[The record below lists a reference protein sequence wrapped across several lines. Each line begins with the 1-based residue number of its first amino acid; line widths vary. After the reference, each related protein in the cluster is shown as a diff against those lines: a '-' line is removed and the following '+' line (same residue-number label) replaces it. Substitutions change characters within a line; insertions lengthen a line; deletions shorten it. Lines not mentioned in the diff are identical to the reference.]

1 MKIRLDKEG
10 NFLSVN
16 LIESKSFRVIFTSFL
31 AFLGGYAFD
40 CLGIYLPWM
49 LGPLFVVMIAKVKLG
64 KYMFWS
70 KTFRST
76 GLVILGL
83 QLGSSFTK
91 QSLNEMLEYLPVMLF
106 TTIAIILFTVL
117 TGWFIGKR
125 MDLSLSTSMLGSFP
139 GGLSQMVVL
148 SEEMKDSDETV
159 VGFMQTLRVILVIS
173 IVPWLVTHVMSVES
187 GAVLDKSERP
197 FFLFEYDGK
206 LAIMMLAALL
216 LFIYITK
223 KVNFPLPFLLGP
235 LMAAALFNLV
245 GPGAPQIPD
254 FWLNFSQLLIGA
266 HLGYTLKVD
275 NPRLFRKMFGA
286 VFLSNVLLIGFCY
299 YLSIQFAP
307 ILSLQANELF
317 LSMAP
322 GGVAEMAVTAMSVHV
337 DLSVVTSFHLFRI
350 LFILFFLSPII
361 KWLDGR
367 IHGKQKQGQ
376 S

>member
-10 NFLSVN
+10 NFVSAN
-16 LIESKSFRVIFTSFL
+16 LIESKSFRVIFTAFL

-40 CLGIYLPWM
+40 SLGIYLPWM
-49 LGPLFVVMIAKVKLG
+49 LGPLFVVMIAKVKLR
-64 KYMFWS
+64 KYLLWT

-91 QSLNEMLEYLPVMLF
+91 QSLNEMVEYLPVMLF
-106 TTIAIILFTVL
+106 TTIAIISFTVL
-117 TGWFIGKR
+117 TGWFVGKR
-125 MDLSLSTSMLGSFP
+125 MNLSLGTSMLGSFP

-173 IVPWLVTHVMSVES
+173 IVPWIVTHVMSVES
-187 GAVLDKSERP
+187 GAVMAISERP
-197 FFLFEYDGK
+197 FFLFEYDWK
-206 LAIMMLAALL
+206 LAIMMLLILL
-216 LFIYITK
+216 LFIFITK
-223 KVNFPLPFLLGP
+223 KANFPLPFLLGP

-254 FWLNFSQLLIGA
+254 FWLNLSQLLIGA

-286 VFLSNVLLIGFCY
+286 VFVSNVLLIGFCY

-361 KWLDGR
+361 KWLIGR
-367 IHGKQKQGQ
+367 KQVKQEQGQ

>member
-1 MKIRLDKEG
+1 MSTY
-10 NFLSVN
+10 LS
-16 LIESKSFRVIFTSFL
+16 ESKSFRVVFTAFL

-91 QSLNEMLEYLPVMLF
+91 QSLNEMIEYLPVMLF

-125 MDLSLSTSMLGSFP
+125 MNLSFSTSMLGSFP

-148 SEEMKDSDETV
+148 SEEMKESDETV
-159 VGFMQTLRVILVIS
+159 VGFMQTLRIILVIS
-173 IVPWLVTHVMSVES
+173 IVPWLVIHVMSVES
-187 GAVLDKSERP
+187 GAAVAITERP
-197 FFLFEYDGK
+197 FFLFEYDAK
-206 LAIMMLAALL
+206 SALMMLAILL
-216 LFIYITK
+216 LFIFITK

-235 LMAAALFNLV
+235 LMAAALFNLG
-245 GPGAPQIPD
+245 GPGAPQIPG
-254 FWLNFSQLLIGA
+254 FWLNLSQLLIGA
-266 HLGYTLKVD
+266 HLGYTLKID

-286 VFLSNVLLIGFCY
+286 VFVSNVLLIGFCY
-299 YLSIQFAP
+299 YLAIQFAP
-307 ILSLQANELF
+307 LLSLQANELF

-367 IHGKQKQGQ
+367 SQGKQEQGQ

>member
-1 MKIRLDKEG
+1 MKTYL
-10 NFLSVN
+10 V
-16 LIESKSFRVIFTSFL
+16 ESKSFRVIFTAFL
-31 AFLGGYAFD
+31 AFLGGFVFSR
-40 CLGIYLPWM
+40 LGIYLPWM
-49 LGPLFVVMIAKVKLG
+49 LGPLFVIMIAKIKLG
-64 KYMFWS
+64 KFLFWS
-70 KTFRST
+70 KPFRST

-91 QSLNEMLEYLPVMLF
+91 QSLNEMIEYLPIMLF
-106 TTIAIILFTVL
+106 TTVAIILFTVL
-117 TGWFIGKR
+117 TGWFVGKR
-125 MDLSLSTSMLGSFP
+125 MNLSLSTSMLGSFP

-173 IVPWLVTHVMSVES
+173 IVPWLVTHVMTVDSVA
-187 GAVLDKSERP
+187 AVSVSDRP
-197 FFLFEYDGK
+197 FFMFDYDGK
-206 LAIMMLAALL
+206 LAILMMVTLL
-216 LFIYITK
+216 LFIFLTK

-235 LMAAALFNLV
+235 LMAAALFNLA

-254 FWLNFSQLLIGA
+254 FWLNFSQLLIGT

-286 VFLSNVLLIGFCY
+286 VFVSNVLLIGFCY

-307 ILSLQANELF
+307 ILSIQANELF

-350 LFILFFLSPII
+350 LFILFLLSPII

-367 IHGKQKQGQ
+367 NQGYQKRERG
-376 S
+376 

>member
-1 MKIRLDKEG
+1 MKTYL
-10 NFLSVN
+10 V
-16 LIESKSFRVIFTSFL
+16 ESKIFRVIFTAFL
-31 AFLGGYAFD
+31 AFIGGFVFNR
-40 CLGIYLPWM
+40 LGIYLPWM
-49 LGPLFVVMIAKVKLG
+49 LGPLFVVMIAKIKLG
-64 KYMFWS
+64 KYMLWS
-70 KTFRST
+70 KPFRST

-91 QSLNEMLEYLPVMLF
+91 QSLHEMIEYLPIMLF
-106 TTIAIILFTVL
+106 TTVAIILFTVL
-117 TGWFIGKR
+117 TGWFVGKR
-125 MDLSLSTSMLGSFP
+125 MNLSLSTSMLGSFP

-148 SEEMKDSDETV
+148 SEEMKDSDETI

-173 IVPWLVTHVMSVES
+173 IVPWLVTHVMTVDSV
-187 GAVLDKSERP
+187 AVVSVSDRP
-197 FFLFEYDGK
+197 FFMFDYDWK
-206 LAIMMLAALL
+206 LAILMIVTFL
-216 LFIYITK
+216 LFIFITK
-223 KVNFPLPFLLGP
+223 RVNFPLPFLLGP
-235 LMAAALFNLV
+235 LMAAALFNLA

-254 FWLNFSQLLIGA
+254 FWLNFSQLLIGT

-286 VFLSNVLLIGFCY
+286 VFVSNVLLIGFCY

-307 ILSLQANELF
+307 ILSIPANELF

-350 LFILFFLSPII
+350 LFILFLLSPII

-367 IHGKQKQGQ
+367 NIWYQKKERG
-376 S
+376 